1 MLLTPPFILTH
12 WISDVQ
18 LIMETDA
25 SDYTLITIISIINE
39 KNEVYPVAFHSR
51 TFTSAKLNY
60 NTYDKKLLVSFE
72 AFQIW
77 YHYLKDLDF
86 LINIVTDYKNL
97 EYFSITKIFVT
108 IKDLKY

>member
-1 MLLTPPFILTH
+1 MMLLTPPFILTH

-25 SDYTLITIISIINE
+25 SDYTLITILSIMNE
-39 KNEVYPVAFHSR
+39 NNEVHPVAFHSR

-72 AFQIW
+72 AFQI
-77 YHYLKDLDF
+77 
-86 LINIVTDYKNL
+86 
-97 EYFSITKIFVT
+97 
-108 IKDLKY
+108 